1 MSRLLFFGCAVLSIL
16 GPSLCAQ
23 DARTDTPANA
33 PVEIVDDFQSAT
45 TNQSGREYPKV
56 NSQRRIKFRIVA
68 PDAKSVGTTFR
79 DSTEFVKGE
88 DGAWIGYSRPLDEGF
103 HYYELVIDGAHVP
116 DPNSTYYFGAMRW
129 GSGIE
134 IPAHDRDFYALKQ
147 VPHGQICEIFFHSES
162 TASER
167 RAFVYTP
174 PAYDRD
180 REVRYPVLYLQHG
193 WGENEYGWSEQG
205 HAARI
210 LDNLIAEGKA
220 RPCIVV
226 MTYGMTNEVPR
237 GGLQN
242 FDVTPFET
250 VLVKELVPYID
261 ENFRTLTDAIHRAMA
276 GLSMGSMETKAIT
289 LRNLDR
295 FSSIGLFSGATIG
308 KDDVEKVE
316 GFQDKVNLVFVSYG
330 SKEVGGTRRRDPAE
344 SVQEL
349 KALGIHAHYY
359 LSPDTAHEWQTWRR
373 SLKEFVPLLFQE
385 SASTTA
391 SHSKPRS
398 SEGSQPTEGS
408 RLLVIENGGQG
419 PYSAIVTEESALP
432 GITVYRPRDLT
443 PFEGQHRLPILLWG
457 NGACANTTEEH
468 KNFLNEIASHGYLI
482 LGIGRFDQLESR
494 GEAARQR
501 TKSSQLL
508 EALDWILA
516 EDSREG
522 SVYFSRMDSE
532 KVAAMGMSCGGLQAI
547 EISKDPRIKTT
558 MVCNSGV
565 LPNPSPMPAM
575 PALSKE
581 ALKLLHGPV
590 LYLMGGPSD
599 IAYKNAMD
607 DFTRI
612 DHIPVVMANLDV
624 GHGGTY
630 RRPHGGEYAPVA
642 VAWLDWQLKDRKDAS
657 QWFVGESSNLKREKA
672 WTIETKNLDGSPQ
685 GE

>member
-1 MSRLLFFGCAVLSIL
+1 MSRLFAFGCVILSTL
-16 GPSLCAQ
+16 GSSLRAQ
-23 DARTDTPANA
+23 DARPEPPANTA
-33 PVEIVDDFQSAT
+33 VELVDDFQSAT
-45 TNQSGREYPKV
+45 TNQSGHEYPKV
-56 NSQRRIKFRIVA
+56 NSQRRIQFRIVA

-103 HYYELVIDGAHVP
+103 HYYELIIDGAHVP

-134 IPAHDRDFYALKQ
+134 IPAQDRDFYALKH
-147 VPHGQICEIFFHSES
+147 VPHGQIREIFFHSES

-193 WGENEYGWSEQG
+193 WGENEYGWSVQG

-220 RPCIVV
+220 QPCIVV

-242 FDVTPFET
+242 FDVTSFET

-261 ENFRTLTDAIHRAMA
+261 ENFRTLTDATHRAMA

-295 FSSIGLFSGATIG
+295 FSAIGLFSGATIG
-308 KDDVEKVE
+308 KDDVDKIE
-316 GFQDKVNLVFVSYG
+316 GFQNKVKLVFVSYG

-344 SVQEL
+344 SVREL
-349 KALGIHAHYY
+349 KALGINAHYY

-373 SLKEFVPLLFQE
+373 SLKEFVPLLFQDG
-385 SASTTA
+385 ASTTA
-391 SHSKPRS
+391 SNSKPRS
-398 SEGSQPTEGS
+398 SPGSQPTEGS
-408 RLLVIENGGQG
+408 KVLVIENGGQG

-432 GITVYRPRDLT
+432 GITVYRPRDLA

-482 LGIGRFDQLESR
+482 LGIGRFDQIESR

-508 EALDWILA
+508 EALDWVLA
-516 EDSREG
+516 EQAREG
-522 SVYFSRMDSE
+522 STYFARLDPE

-575 PALSKE
+575 PALTKE
-581 ALKLLHGPV
+581 ALTLLHGPV

-642 VAWLDWQLKDRKDAS
+642 LAWLDWQLKNRNEAS
-657 QWFVGESSNLKREKA
+657 QWFVGESSKLRRDTA
-672 WTIETKNLDGSPQ
+672 WTIETKNLDRSPQ